1 MTGFNKGKHQ
11 KSKNSFEDGDQDSSL
26 NRMATLKEEK
36 TRSLHN
42 VNNSHDA
49 DIRDS
54 YNNINKTK
62 AKLRQ
67 VKEDDSE
74 NGSSNQDLS

>member
-1 MTGFNKGKHQ
+1 
-11 KSKNSFEDGDQDSSL
+11 
-26 NRMATLKEEK
+26 MATVREEK
-36 TRSLHN
+36 TTRELHN
-42 VNNSHDA
+42 DNGSPDGDLRV
-49 DIRDS
+49 S

-74 NGSSNQDLS
+74 NGSSIQDLS